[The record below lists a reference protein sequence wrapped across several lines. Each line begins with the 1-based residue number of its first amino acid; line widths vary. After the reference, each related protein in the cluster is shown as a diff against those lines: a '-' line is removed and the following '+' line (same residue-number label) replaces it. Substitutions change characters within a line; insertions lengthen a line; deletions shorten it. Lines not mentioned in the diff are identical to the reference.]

1 MFHVKHRK
9 EIGGGINR
17 RHIYIMTMTRNGIV
31 YNLYKSP
38 YLIGL
43 NGITFY
49 FSSKNH
55 LEKFTEKMTENRE
68 LISYSL
74 SKRFG
79 ITINVNMIA
88 DITLYATIE
97 TRGFLIEHKG
107 DYYTCKKDIIL
118 SGAIQMKK
126 R

>member
-1 MFHVKHRK
+1 
-9 EIGGGINR
+9 
-17 RHIYIMTMTRNGIV
+17 MTMTRNGIV
-31 YNLYKSP
+31 YNLYESP

-55 LEKFTEKMTENRE
+55 LEKFTEKMTENRD

-79 ITINVNMIA
+79 ITISVNMIA
-88 DITLYATIE
+88 DITLYAKIE
-97 TRGFLIEHKG
+97 TRGFLIKHKG